1 MIGYIE
7 GKIAAID
14 EATVTLVT
22 DCGVGYDI
30 FVGEHRA
37 GLEEKESKVSYFTKL
52 KPTENSFNLY
62 GFNTKEEKTFFSLL
76 NSVSGVGPKSAMNIL
91 TLGSMNEIK
100 NAIDSEDKEY
110 LKNVKGIGPKTA
122 DRILVELQEKVESQS
137 VEGSSD
143 DKKVREVIE
152 ALESMGYSKQEAQQA
167 VTGVETEEKTVQE
180 ILKEVLKQI

>member
-7 GKIAAID
+7 GKIAVID
-14 EATVTLVT
+14 EATVTVVT
-22 DCGVGYDI
+22 NSGVGYDI

-37 GLEEKESKVSYFTKL
+37 GLEEEGDKATYFTKL
-52 KPTENSFNLY
+52 KPTENSLNLY

-100 NAIDSEDKEY
+100 NAIDTEDKEY

-137 VEGSSD
+137 VDSSSE
-143 DKKVREVIE
+143 DKKAREVIE
-152 ALESMGYSKQEAQQA
+152 ALKSMGYSKQEAQQA
-167 VTGVETEEKTVQE
+167 VTGVETEEKSIQE
-180 ILKEVLKQI
+180 ILKEVLKKI